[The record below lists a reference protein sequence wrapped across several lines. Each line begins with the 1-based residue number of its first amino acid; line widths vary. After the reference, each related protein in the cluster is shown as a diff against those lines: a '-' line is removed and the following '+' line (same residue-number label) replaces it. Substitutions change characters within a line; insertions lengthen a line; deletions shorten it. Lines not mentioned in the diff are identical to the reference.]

1 MLMKTLTDL
10 FRKALQT
17 MEGADPALVEITPAT
32 QLKFGDFQTNV
43 AMQHARL
50 LKKKPRE
57 IAEEIVAALP
67 ENDTILSTE
76 VMGPG
81 FINIRLQENC
91 LGEALF
97 RQSEDEFLG
106 VEQSGKNQTVIVDYS
121 SPNVAKT
128 MHVAHL
134 RSTIIGDALKRIL
147 RSQGYR
153 VLGDNHIGDWGTQF
167 GKLLVAYNR
176 FERPEDLPEDSVAL
190 LENLYQEFVRR
201 AETDPSLEDEARS
214 ELARLQKKEEPN
226 FGLWQKFISIS
237 LAEFEKVYQRLGVE
251 FELVRG
257 ESFYNDMLQETIHH
271 LKEKGIVRE
280 SDGAQVAF
288 FEEDKFPPCL
298 VQKRDG
304 AFLYASTD
312 IATVKNRVEE
322 FLPKRIVYVTDSRQK
337 LHFEQF
343 FDITQRAGYEA
354 RLEHVMFGL
363 MRFGEG
369 MVMSTR
375 KGTVIPLAELLDQ
388 AEQKALDVIAD
399 QEYSAED
406 KKEIARVVGIGAVK
420 YQDLSQNPAS
430 DIVFTWEKALNLQ
443 GNSAPYLQYAYARV
457 QGLSRRYAAQFESL
471 PESGALVLESDT
483 IRGLILH
490 LLEYGNIVG
499 WAGEACKPNIIAD
512 WLFQLAQS
520 YSSFYNQHP
529 ILREESQALR
539 QSRMLL
545 SLIVARHLKH
555 GLNLLGIE
563 VLERM

>member
-1 MLMKTLTDL
+1 MLDKTLTEL
-10 FRKALQT
+10 FQKALQT
-17 MEGADPALVEITPAT
+17 IEGADPALVEITPAT

-50 LKKKPRE
+50 LKKKPRD

-67 ENDTILSTE
+67 ENEIILSTE
-76 VMGPG
+76 IMGPG
-81 FINIRLQENC
+81 FINIRLQEKS
-91 LGEALF
+91 LGRALLD
-97 RQSEDEFLG
+97 QYQNEFLG
-106 VEQSGKNQTVIVDYS
+106 VEQSGAGKTVIVDYS

-134 RSTIIGDALKRIL
+134 RSTIIGDALKRIFL
-147 RSQGYR
+147 ARGFR

-176 FERPEDLPEDSVAL
+176 FERPEELAKDSVEL
-190 LENLYQEFVRR
+190 LEYLYQEFNRR
-201 AETDPSLEDEARS
+201 TEEDPSLEDEARS

-226 FGLWQKFISIS
+226 FSLWQKFISIS
-237 LAEFEKVYQRLGVE
+237 LAEFEKVYSRLGVE

-257 ESFYNDMLQETIHH
+257 ESFYNDMLHETVDH
-271 LKEKGIVRE
+271 LKATEIVRE
-280 SDGAQVAF
+280 SEGAMVAF

-312 IATVKNRVEE
+312 IATVRSRVEE
-322 FLPKRIVYVTDSRQK
+322 FQPERIVYVTDSRQK
-337 LHFEQF
+337 LHFQQF
-343 FDITQRAGYEA
+343 FDITRRAGFTA

-369 MVMSTR
+369 MVMSSR
-375 KGTVIPLAELLDQ
+375 KGAVIPLAELLDQ
-388 AEQKALDVIAD
+388 AEQKALDVVAD
-399 QEYSAED
+399 QEYSEED
-406 KKEIARVVGIGAVK
+406 KKEIARVVGVGAVK

-430 DIVFTWEKALNLQ
+430 DIVFTWDKALNLQ

-457 QGLSRRYAAQFESL
+457 QGLSRRYTEQFGEL
-471 PESGALVLESDT
+471 PQRGEIAIESDT
-483 IRGLILH
+483 VRGLV
-490 LLEYGNIVG
+490 LLLMEYSNIVLR
-499 WAGEACKPNIIAD
+499 ASETCKPNGIAD
-512 WLFQLAQS
+512 WLFQLSQS

-529 ILREESQALR
+529 ILREEAEELR

-545 SLIVARHLKH
+545 SLITARHLKH